1 MKRVALMIGVC
12 MATVQ
17 SPAWAAALTQAEQAA
32 AAQKAFS
39 DAQALAGEA
48 SASAAAGISGDT
60 AAKTV
65 NSFNSTYYRYS
76 DTAPEAAL
84 FQGGNGSTQAP
95 ALNKITS
102 CANDPANPDKF
113 LQQNCD
119 AINLMAKN
127 PSTRPQFQLTNDP
140 MFAKTRAIEANSSTL
155 AANALGFVDQN
166 AIGAFTGCTTQNQT
180 TPATQAIEVCH
191 EGSTDSSQTC
201 RIGRSVVVSANT
213 NYQCDKTTN
222 TYLPQTCGKTLNVT
236 VTQSNPI
243 PATAVNQTSIAPL
256 WRYKTNSE
264 CQDGGSATRSSCRN
278 TRIYWCPP
286 ALPAYSPSGTWGG
299 VNNGPSPVQC
309 TVPITAGQCPDGY
322 TLSGDS
328 CVSTVT
334 ASTSYSCPAGYTLN
348 GSTCSIQ
355 ATQTATTN
363 DYCPAGYTLNGSTC
377 SNSVPANTSY
387 SCPATYTLSGSTC
400 SKTVTTNTTSTY
412 SCPAGYTSDGT
423 LCTRIETVPR
433 LSRKRTASECQDG
446 GSTTRSSCRKRA
458 AYFCPIATP
467 AYSPSGVWYFNT
479 VPLCTRT
486 LTTSGAREDT
496 CPPGYTQNGTTCSTT
511 ANTGATSLYQ
521 CPTGYVLSG
530 SNCQISFTAS
540 RSYTCPSGYTLSGT
554 TCSTVSNSNATAL
567 YQCPTGYSLSSNG
580 SLCTRSVAATFSYIC
595 PANTTP
601 FGTGVNT
608 MCGQPPVIT
617 STIDNGCAAQ
627 EAAAL

>member
-1 MKRVALMIGVC
+1 MKRYRFLFGMMTLGA
-12 MATVQ
+12 ATFA
-17 SPAWAAALTQAEQAA
+17 SAAPLTPAQQAFA
-32 AAQKAFS
+32 
-39 DAQALAGEA
+39 DAQALAA
-48 SASAAAGISGDT
+48 SAQANAVSNLSSGGVSS
-60 AAKTV
+60 TV
-65 NSFNSTYYRYS
+65 NQFNPTYYNANGA
-76 DTAPEAAL
+76 APESAL
-84 FQGGNGSTQAP
+84 FQGGNGNTVSAGQTKVADCQTGTP
-95 ALNKITS
+95 
-102 CANDPANPDKF
+102 NPDPF
-113 LQQNCD
+113 LRQNCE
-119 AINLMAKN
+119 AINLMVNN
-127 PSTRPQFQLTNDP
+127 PSNRPQFSLP
-140 MFAKTRAIEANSSTL
+140 ASMFASSRAIEAQGITDP
-155 AANALGFVDQN
+155 NATGS
-166 AIGAFTGCTTQNQT
+166 FTGCVNKATGSLPTTELCQEWFGASDQQCT
-180 TPATQAIEVCH
+180 M
-191 EGSTDSSQTC
+191 
-201 RIGRSVVVSANT
+201 GRVVLVDEFT
-213 NYQCDKTTN
+213 NYQCDKTTD
-222 TYLPQTCGKTLNVT
+222 TYLPQTCDKTLNVT
-236 VTQSNPI
+236 VTQSSPI

-256 WRYKTNSE
+256 WRNKTNSE
-264 CQDGGSATRSSCRN
+264 CLDGGSFTRAMCRD

-286 ALPAYSPSGTWGG
+286 ALPAYSPSGTWT
-299 VNNGPSPVQC
+299 VANNGPSPVQC
-309 TVPITAGQCPDGY
+309 TVPITAGQCPGGY

-412 SCPAGYTSDGT
+412 SCPAGYTFNGT
-423 LCTRIETVPR
+423 LCTRTESVPR
-433 LSRKRTASECQDG
+433 LSRLRTAGECNDG
-446 GSTTRSSCRKRA
+446 GSFTRALCRKKS
-458 AYFCPIATP
+458 AYYCPTATP
-467 AYSPSGVWYFNT
+467 AYSPSGVWYADT

-486 LTTSGAREDT
+486 LTTGGTREDT

-521 CPTGYVLSG
+521 CPTGYVLNG

-601 FGTGVNT
+601 FGTGINT

-617 STIDNGCAAQ
+617 STIDNGCAVQ